1 VQSVR
6 RERQKRFRD
15 RQKAARNDSTRV
27 AQSAL
32 HAAASGAFDTAAVLQ
47 HAHGLAAQGV
57 SDHAAIAHALLASSA
72 AAAAAA
78 AAGLRPQ
85 SAGASALEL
94 LNAGLAA
101 MPSRSN
107 GSLGAGATAPPSVSG
122 SDVAVV
128 AMGGGVGA
136 SAGQSAPGDAGAQG
150 RAPAMAE
157 HAAAGGRGGARAG
170 PPAPEPDQAPAA
182 VERAGARAQRAPT
195 EPGGERALAR
205 VESAI
210 AGSTGQGGAGSAAG
224 RADKQELAEGLAAL
238 FCKAVAGLGARERV
252 AVLRAFLAS
261 VRGAVGDEARPRA
274 GRPAAGFG
282 SGRGTRGHYAALGR
296 MSPGGAAVWPRHARP
311 PKHACSRSVPR
322 RAHCPHG
329 DRVRECAG
337 ATQLRTGRLDNCGRV
352 GGVFARPALQRP
364 SFSSARRSGREHM
377 GFHLRA
383 GVLAGVPAGGR
394 RAALPAV

>member
-1 VQSVR
+1 MQSLR

-15 RQKAARNDSTRV
+15 RQKAARTDARAT
-27 AQSAL
+27 QSAL

-57 SDHAAIAHALLASSA
+57 SDPAAIAHALLASSA

-78 AAGLRPQ
+78 AGLRPQ
-85 SAGASALEL
+85 SAGASAIEL

-128 AMGGGVGA
+128 AMGGGAGA
-136 SAGQSAPGDAGAQG
+136 SAGQSVPGDAGTQG

-157 HAAAGGRGGARAG
+157 HAAAGARGGARAG

-182 VERAGARAQRAPT
+182 VERAGARVQRAPT

-205 VESAI
+205 IESAI

-261 VRGAVGDEARPRA
+261 VRGIVGDEARPRA

-282 SGRGTRGHYAALGR
+282 NGRGTRRYYAALGR
-296 MSPGGAAVWPRHARP
+296 MPPGGAAVWLRHARP
-311 PKHACSRSVPR
+311 PSI
-322 RAHCPHG
+322 RARGRCLDAH
-329 DRVRECAG
+329 
-337 ATQLRTGRLDNCGRV
+337 TMLTGTE
-352 GGVFARPALQRP
+352 
-364 SFSSARRSGREHM
+364 SES
-377 GFHLRA
+377 
-383 GVLAGVPAGGR
+383 VLA
-394 RAALPAV
+394 